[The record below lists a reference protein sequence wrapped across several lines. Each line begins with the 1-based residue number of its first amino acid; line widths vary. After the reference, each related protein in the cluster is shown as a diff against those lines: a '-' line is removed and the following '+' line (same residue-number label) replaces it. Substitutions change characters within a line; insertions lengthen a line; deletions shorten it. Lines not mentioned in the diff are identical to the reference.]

1 VSEKFTDRLS
11 RFLPTVHNTLI
22 FLCNMPIREWG
33 MDIASCVA
41 VYRDFGQNEEKAV
54 AVGRWFLFQMTIAS
68 CARRVRYPSHGLR
81 TTPQRPR
88 QGGLSGKIDFGFGT
102 ARAVASCS
110 E

>member
-1 VSEKFTDRLS
+1 
-11 RFLPTVHNTLI
+11 
-22 FLCNMPIREWG
+22 
-33 MDIASCVA
+33 MDIACCVA
-41 VYRDFGQNEEKAV
+41 VYRDFGHDEEKAV
-54 AVGRWFLFQMTIAS
+54 AAGHWFLFQMTIAS